1 MLKQQQEEKKERTG
15 QRFERYKMEMESSK
29 TNSSSSSVSSTSSSS
44 SSSSSS
50 YQNISRTTRDDIAV
64 EKTTTNKVPNRDQN
78 MWLLLQQ
85 VQDEEG
91 SNPSASYKSSL
102 SVPSNNNGR
111 RRRRDRS
118 SPAPQRE
125 EDDDDNK
132 IDPSSRKESLKFNP
146 NEKGTKK
153 QKRCDYDSD
162 RSYEG
167 LGLEYQ
173 RSKLLT
179 PGKKDTFLPYT
190 NRWNCPVKL
199 DMMVDFDKQATKTS
213 WGDRLLFESLRNEDV
228 DDLVGLAT
236 TFGSD
241 TNTSQSQPAT
251 GAPPVFQDPQK
262 HNPLLLLQNDSPL
275 PPSYIDYIK
284 SRALQQLRQN
294 DCNIKNYKK
303 NNLESFDTSAAVA
316 MGMYLEECITA
327 SLLPLAGLHV
337 VRCRAIENMTLAE
350 TEFGTM
356 SAPTTSSNNNIN
368 DDDDDD
374 DDDDDNPICNV
385 YNVDDDDSYAL
396 KQTVLHPITGEKV
409 HLDMNKI
416 QWKDEKSFEEWTLP
430 PEEAILKLREQEMLS
445 KETSYHFVPEASRS
459 WNCPIPDE
467 TNDSLNTAERDQSS
481 TFAVRHNVNP
491 SAVVANWE
499 IFDIFMTQANALVA
513 QQQQQQ
519 PPPPPQNTTTE

>member
-1 MLKQQQEEKKERTG
+1 
-15 QRFERYKMEMESSK
+15 
-29 TNSSSSSVSSTSSSS
+29 
-44 SSSSSS
+44 
-50 YQNISRTTRDDIAV
+50 
-64 EKTTTNKVPNRDQN
+64 
-78 MWLLLQQ
+78 MWLLLQDL
-85 VQDEEG
+85 QDEEG
-91 SNPSASYKSSL
+91 SNSSPSYKSSL

-118 SPAPQRE
+118 SPTPTAQR
-125 EDDDDNK
+125 DDDDDDDDK
-132 IDPSSRKESLKFNP
+132 MIDPSSPKNSMDFNP

-190 NRWNCPVKL
+190 NRWNCPTKL
-199 DMMVDFDKQATKTS
+199 DMMVDFDKKATKTP

-241 TNTSQSQPAT
+241 TNTIQSQSAT
-251 GAPPVFQDPQK
+251 SAPVFQDPQK
-262 HNPLLLLQNDSPL
+262 HNPLLLLQHDSPL

-284 SRALQQLRQN
+284 SRALQQLGQN

-337 VRCRAIENMTLAE
+337 LRCRAIETMASAE
-350 TEFGTM
+350 IEFGTIP
-356 SAPTTSSNNNIN
+356 APTRSNNNNN
-368 DDDDDD
+368 DNDNDE
-374 DDDDDNPICNV
+374 NPIPNV

-396 KQTVLHPITGEKV
+396 KQTVLHPITGGKV

-430 PEEAILKLREQEMLS
+430 PEEAILKLREQEILS
-445 KETSYHFVPEASRS
+445 KKTSYHFVPDASRS
-459 WNCPIPDE
+459 WSRSVTEE
-467 TNDSLNTAERDQSS
+467 TNHGNEAEKDQISS
-481 TFAVRHNVNP
+481 FAMRHNVNP
-491 SAVVANWE
+491 SAVAANRE
-499 IFDIFMTQANALVA
+499 IFDIFMTRANALVA

-519 PPPPPQNTTTE
+519 LQSTTATTSNKNSEAATDLSTNTATDSR